1 MDDNITRHIE
11 KEFKQTDWNVTVMH
25 YLGLDHIGHLAGPS
39 SPFVGPK
46 LIEMDRIIEL
56 IFNKLVYRD
65 KNLGTRSLLLICGD
79 HGMSDAGSHGGSS
92 LQEIL
97 TPAIFI
103 DTKAGIQFNK
113 NHMEGVY
120 LLILLFALFF
130 TC

>member
-39 SPFVGPK
+39 SPLVGPK